1 MNKLNVIVI
10 EPYGR
15 AGSMLMQSLFDSHPE
30 VISFPYVYDCISL
43 EISSNIE
50 DAIDTFIVKNRN
62 LFSTKNSGFLSW
74 GSSSA
79 KRLGPN
85 HDEDFEIDVLR
96 FKKNCLE
103 LSGLYKINPNSK
115 ESLFNLVHI
124 ALAKTLDYDIDRL
137 KYIFIHLH
145 FFNLDTE
152 RMLDFLKLN
161 YPNLYFL
168 SLMRDFRETWLGWRQ
183 VVLRRN
189 SNENMNLY
197 LSKSAISWY
206 SRYVNL
212 YNRII
217 NNEFKNVKIV
227 DLNKLHSLENEGMKR
242 ICYFLNI
249 EYCDIILNSTFGG
262 KAWIG
267 NASDE
272 KNEKG
277 LNKERAKYQWS
288 LKLSSYDI
296 EM

>member
-1 MNKLNVIVI
+1 
-10 EPYGR
+10 
-15 AGSMLMQSLFDSHPE
+15 
-30 VISFPYVYDCISL
+30 
-43 EISSNIE
+43 
-50 DAIDTFIVKNRN
+50 
-62 LFSTKNSGFLSW
+62 
-74 GSSSA
+74 
-79 KRLGPN
+79 
-85 HDEDFEIDVLR
+85 
-96 FKKNCLE
+96 
-103 LSGLYKINPNSK
+103 
-115 ESLFNLVHI
+115 
-124 ALAKTLDYDIDRL
+124 
-137 KYIFIHLH
+137 
-145 FFNLDTE
+145 
-152 RMLDFLKLN
+152 MLDFLKLN

-296 EM
+296 EMLSIIFNDINFAFGYEIVNFNSNFKQKVAYSRFVLFQLMNILCS